1 MKKAREGIKNRKN
14 NNLRNRKTYFPK
26 ENEVLGSK
34 EHDTCVHFPRG
45 HWQGK
50 REREKGQKQEKEGM

>member
-45 HWQGK
+45 HW
-50 REREKGQKQEKEGM
+50 